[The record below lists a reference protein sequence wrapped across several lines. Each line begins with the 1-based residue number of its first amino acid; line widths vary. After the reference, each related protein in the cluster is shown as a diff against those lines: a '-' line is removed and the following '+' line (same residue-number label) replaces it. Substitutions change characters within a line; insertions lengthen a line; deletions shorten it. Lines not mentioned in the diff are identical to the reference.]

1 MCNLGLET
9 KMEQPFQT
17 IFKQKVKGLSYKA
30 FHLQYKVKHMMPD
43 QGLKKVEDQNVL
55 VKDRKAHFDNY
66 S

>member
-1 MCNLGLET
+1 MCNLGFET

-17 IFKQKVKGLSYKA
+17 RFKQKVKGLSYKV
-30 FHLQYKVKHMMPD
+30 FDLQYNVYHMMPD

-55 VKDRKAHFDNY
+55 VKDRKAHFDNF